1 MNTELE
7 VVNPAYTASQAIANL
22 QQKED
27 PSARYYAAWWLGR
40 FRVCEPAAVDA
51 LLVALEDKRNKF
63 IYNWV
68 DTKIG
73 DFYIYIDSSY
83 QDCTSIDKWMKARNK
98 E

>member
-1 MNTELE
+1 
-7 VVNPAYTASQAIANL
+7 
-22 QQKED
+22 
-27 PSARYYAAWWLGR
+27 
-40 FRVCEPAAVDA
+40 
-51 LLVALEDKRNKF
+51 VALEDKRNKF